1 VSGSA
6 SKEQFRC
13 KNSRSWPDTW
23 ETFKARQ
30 CRTTPRTR
38 RLVPALKQ
46 VIVGEERTK
55 MSDLACR
62 RLPPHDVIF
71 SYTTRFLLTVVV
83 HEALPNV
90 NNLEDIGKF
99 EK

>member
-1 VSGSA
+1 MSGSP
-6 SKEQFRC
+6 SREQFRC

-23 ETFKARQ
+23 KTFKARQ
-30 CRTTPRTR
+30 CRTTPRTC

-55 MSDLACR
+55 MSDLACW
-62 RLPPHDVIF
+62 RLPPHDVIL